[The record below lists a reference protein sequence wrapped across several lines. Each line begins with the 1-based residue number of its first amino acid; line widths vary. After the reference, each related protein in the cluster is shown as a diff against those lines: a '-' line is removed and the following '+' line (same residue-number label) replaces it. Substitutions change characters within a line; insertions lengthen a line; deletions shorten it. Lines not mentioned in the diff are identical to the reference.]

1 MSCITSDGAKIQKK
15 SRMCKTFEHF
25 FRMYATNI
33 LSGIVILKNKQLT
46 KLLRHQL

>member
-15 SRMCKTFEHF
+15 NRMCKTFEHF

-33 LSGIVILKNKQLT
+33 LSGTVILKNKQLT